1 MDITF
6 DSLEELYQR
15 LLPALRTKKEEM
27 RRNGFSYIK
36 EEDIWN
42 YLKIHKWKSS
52 KGLTL
57 FDMVNDVLNTEDMY
71 IDDYLK
77 REIRDMKRQTYLGE
91 ENAYEKEDQSI

>member
-1 MDITF
+1 MDIKF

-15 LLPALRTKKEEM
+15 LLPALRAKKEEM

-42 YLKIHKWKSS
+42 YLKINKWKSS
-52 KGLTL
+52 SGLTL
-57 FDMVNDVLNTEDMY
+57 FDMVNDVLNTEDIY

-77 REIRDMKRQTYLGE
+77 KEIRTMKRQRYLE
-91 ENAYEKEDQSI
+91 REDLYEQENQSI

>member
-42 YLKIHKWKSS
+42 YLKIHKWKNS

-57 FDMVNDVLNTEDMY
+57 FDMVNDVLNTEDIY

-77 REIRDMKRQTYLGE
+77 REIRDMKRQRYLEGDDLYE
-91 ENAYEKEDQSI
+91 EEEQSI